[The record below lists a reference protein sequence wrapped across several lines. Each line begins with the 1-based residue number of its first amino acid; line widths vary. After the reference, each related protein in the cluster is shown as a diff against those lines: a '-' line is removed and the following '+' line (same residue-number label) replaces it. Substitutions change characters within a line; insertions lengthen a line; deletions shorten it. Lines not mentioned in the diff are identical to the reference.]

1 MAKAHIRPIKGEKLA
16 DFVSRFMSNPH
27 NIDTYPDDK
36 QRLAIAHS
44 LYEAAKKKKT
54 GFGNAENDHDDEP
67 EELELFIN
75 SKTTGKFR
83 RVMENGR
90 SHIVTQMV
98 PIVGDSVMN
107 DILYPDDVVSNSM
120 SQFEMLPAPAGHP
133 KVRGIKTSIRNPLAV
148 NAHYIGG
155 FTRKPK
161 KIGRRVIAEFW
172 LDEEVAAAS
181 ERGRAVLAGITNG
194 ERIGVSTDGIAKVHV
209 ANGLNPVDQKNFNLV
224 ADKLTYDHTAI
235 LLDELAAGAHVGTE
249 LITNADGSTAEITI
263 CNVDAAQMLLP
274 DQKPEAPK
282 TYHEMFEAFS
292 IAVKNAFSESQLSL
306 NLRDILLEE
315 KALIVSAWNR
325 ETEKSS
331 LYKVPYSIDEANNIM
346 IGDDI
351 KKIKE
356 KIVYEEVTNNQGE
369 TGADDMELNIEN
381 ATKHLEDAGRK
392 VLDGEQI
399 RAFENYEAKKDA
411 FENWQKAEAKRLQIK
426 RDAVIENTA
435 MDKADVEGMSETALD
450 KMLDLAKNKPFDNS
464 LRGGGGG
471 RQPGSEG
478 GAVSA
483 ADLAGIANS
492 KKEDK

>member
-1 MAKAHIRPIKGEKLA
+1 MPLPTPKKDETEK
-16 DFVSRFMSNPH
+16 DFIARFMGNDEALKKFP
-27 NIDTYPDDK
+27 DTK
-36 QRLAIAHS
+36 QRSAVAFNT
-44 LYEAAKKKKT
+44 YRETKKKKKVS
-54 GFGNAENDHDDEP
+54 NSDEST
-67 EELELFIN
+67 LELFIN

-90 SHIVTQMV
+90 SHIVTQIV
-98 PIVGDSVMN
+98 PIVGDTVMN
-107 DILYPDDVVSNSM
+107 DIFYPDDVVSNSM

-133 KVRGIKTSIRNPLAV
+133 KVRGIKTSIRNPLAA
-148 NAHYIGG
+148 NAHSIGG
-155 FTRKPK
+155 FTRKPRK
-161 KIGRRVIAEFW
+161 QARRIVGDFW
-172 LDEEVAAAS
+172 LDEEVANS
-181 ERGRAVLAGITNG
+181 NQHGRAVVKAIENG
-194 ERIGVSTDGIAKVHV
+194 ERLGVSTAGRGKLHAAEGV
-209 ANGLNPVDQKNFNLV
+209 GPVDGRPYKRV
-224 ADKLTYDHTAI
+224 ATDLQYDHVAI
-235 LLDELAAGAHVGTE
+235 LLDEPAAGAHVGTE
-249 LITNADGSTAEITI
+249 LITNDDGSTSKITI

-292 IAVKNAFSESQLSL
+292 VAVKNAFSESQLSL

-331 LYKVPYSIDEANNIM
+331 LYKVPYSIDEANNII

-356 KIVYEEVTNNQGE
+356 KTVYEEVTNNQGE
-369 TGADDMELNIEN
+369 TGAGEMEINIEN

-399 RAFENYEAKKDA
+399 KAFENFEAQKDA
-411 FENWQKAEAKRLQIK
+411 FENWQKAEAKRLQDK

-435 MDKADVEGMSETALD
+435 LEKADVDGMSETALD
-450 KMLDLAKNKPFDNS
+450 KMLEMAKTKPFDNS

-471 RQPGSEG
+471 RQPGSG
-478 GAVSA
+478 DGDVSA
-483 ADLAGIANS
+483 SDLVEIANS